1 MVKAES
7 LGTGAALH
15 SQAFK
20 SGYDTDVSVANAL
33 VDMYVKCGSL
43 AEARKVFDGMTPQD
57 PVSWNA
63 LILGYG
69 RQMGDG
75 RLVKVE
81 EALEKAV
88 GIHARAASFDLD
100 SDTFLASAL
109 VSFYA
114 KCGSIRDAWK
124 VFQRYLQ
131 VWTQDDPVV
140 ANGVVDGYG
149 KAGDA
154 AKAQQV
160 FESLEKPDAVAWTSV
175 IAAHSRDGDTR
186 MVFKLFDEMQ
196 DEGFQPD
203 GIALLCVLTACSHGG
218 LVRQAKCYFKE
229 MEAKYGVCP
238 GAEHYQ
244 CMVDA
249 LGRANELEE
258 AVEMVK
264 AMPCEASGVAWRT
277 VLGACKQWKNAAVG
291 KLAFYRLVEVE
302 ARHEAGFKLVEGR
315 RAPCL
320 LGYRILCKRSSPPT
334 ARPSKSIAFVSA
346 RANPAS
352 GRQQHCSG
360 SVPQNDE
367 PRLPAQPLDEF
378 PAPRA
383 HDKLVQAL
391 FLQKNESER
400 YVFCS
405 KDWRV
410 YVAGRYHLW

>member
-20 SGYDTDVSVANAL
+20 SGYDTDVRSRLLERLDPGICHKRGSEQQLRSNLSNV
-33 VDMYVKCGSL
+33 MCGTQGLQQSSR
-43 AEARKVFDGMTPQD
+43 EDRWGWKARESRG
-57 PVSWNA
+57 
-63 LILGYG
+63 
-69 RQMGDG
+69 
-75 RLVKVE
+75 
-81 EALEKAV
+81 ALEKAV
-88 GIHARAASFDLD
+88 GIHARAASFEFD

-124 VFQRYLQ
+124 VFQKVRLHDAVSWTVMILGLAESGQGELSLQ
-131 VWTQDDPVV
+131 LFHRMRAQGYRPDAPTFVAALKGSSSVGALEPLQGIHADISRCGLEDDPVV

-175 IAAHSRDGDTR
+175 IAAHSRNGDTR

-196 DEGFQPD
+196 DEGLQPD
-203 GIALLCVLTACSHGG
+203 GIALLCLLTACSHGG
-218 LVRQAKCYFKE
+218 LVHQAKCYFKE
-229 MEAKYGVCP
+229 MEAKYGVRP
-238 GAEHYQ
+238 GAEHYH

-277 VLGACKQWKNAAVG
+277 VLGACKKWKNEAVG
-291 KLAFYRLVEVE
+291 KLAFDRLVE
-302 ARHEAGFKLVEGR
+302 GTR
-315 RAPCL
+315 RGIC
-320 LGYRILCKRSSPPT
+320 
-334 ARPSKSIAFVSA
+334 
-346 RANPAS
+346 
-352 GRQQHCSG
+352 
-360 SVPQNDE
+360 
-367 PRLPAQPLDEF
+367 
-378 PAPRA
+378 
-383 HDKLVQAL
+383 
-391 FLQKNESER
+391 
-400 YVFCS
+400 
-405 KDWRV
+405 
-410 YVAGRYHLW
+410 